1 LLKIQVSIFGFAAG
15 SCGCKGVDLKVVLPY
30 HLKRYWSK
38 GNRSLNERKKR
49 IQELIRHG
57 GLAVRELYQTPGFKM
72 QRFMQSTHISDI
84 HTIND

>member
-1 LLKIQVSIFGFAAG
+1 LLKIKVSIFSLTAG
-15 SCGCKGVDLKVVLPY
+15 PCGCKGVDLKVVLPY

-49 IQELIRHG
+49 IQELIRRRG
-57 GLAVRELYQTPGFKM
+57 FVVRELYQTPGLNLK
-72 QRFMQSTHISDI
+72 RFMKKTQSPDI